1 MDSRKNSSCFLDYP
15 ILHHVVFVQ
24 VLYNIG
30 SPFFTKQKRSYR
42 TGEMLFTHL
51 SAPTRFD

>member
-15 ILHHVVFVQ
+15 ILYHVVFVQ